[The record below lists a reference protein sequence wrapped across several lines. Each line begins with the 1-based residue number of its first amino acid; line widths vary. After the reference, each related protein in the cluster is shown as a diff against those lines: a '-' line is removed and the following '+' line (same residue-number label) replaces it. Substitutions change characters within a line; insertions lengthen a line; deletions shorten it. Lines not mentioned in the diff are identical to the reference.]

1 MRKIVRKLLSL
12 LIVVTMLIGVIPI
25 SVLAAD
31 VQNTLTLGVEQGF
44 TVSSAEDSA
53 MFTFKATE
61 AGTYILYFKDISNQL
76 IGLEFS
82 GNGNGYYS
90 NGGFQGFALEMAAG
104 ESASLTF
111 LYPGE
116 PPEGYSGYTGTVGVA
131 KRAAAMTGFS
141 ALEEPDGE
149 GVYSFP
155 MEPQIG
161 MNFFAENP
169 LCYGVT
175 WTVTVENKDILT
187 LNSMNAEPA
196 ALQAE
201 FTPRQPG
208 ETNVTVTATYEGSTV
223 SNTYRIRIT
232 EEGEGGGQ
240 GQDNTFANFEELKA
254 LVASA
259 NGEEHPYTYTGTDPL
274 EITED
279 IVINGYLYV
288 PYSAGI
294 SGAEHLQFAQ
304 EWQRLVMEATV
315 DSTSSLAG
323 LLDELENSHID
334 QANVQYRISV
344 RSENAL
350 TLTQNITIPS
360 YVCVA
365 LDAAPS
371 FTVAAGA
378 TVASEGELQIH
389 VPVTLQG
396 ALENNGYLLISHT
409 GAGDA
414 GALNLSGGTITG
426 SGTLQVDAAAGY
438 ELSNIL
444 SNPADFDVVEEH
456 RQSDF
461 STWLLKYAG
470 GLIKLGTP
478 TDLSWGTWYED
489 DGNGIITPTP
499 VPGAMSWKTVRP
511 DQARASIKIYDAL
524 TGECVYPGEA
534 GYDPQMQPE
543 YRTMDNFILSDLDSG
558 TYYFTVQS
566 LGDYETYRNSDIA
579 KSGTYTYVKPS
590 AQLNPCTD
598 PCWVDKDDL
607 FVSWASYTLPE
618 NTFGVAG
625 YELQFFFS
633 PTIDGEY
640 EGIGG
645 TGATAPD
652 FTPDNEQPLE
662 DFFLQEKGVGYYK
675 FRVRLISSN
684 IEQCCNSEWSAFS
697 PALDV
702 KTIPADVNNTLDN
715 ILNDPN
721 VNDAASARQAAQAL
735 DTTDLKTA
743 LLTDQDNTGAT
754 AKLAALEA
762 MAGGSAPVTVT
773 SAASAFDPKKVSIVG
788 ANLNNNA
795 SEDPETN
802 PITLVLDKPAVNHV
816 IPERYDSA
824 VAVKFSMNLENVEDP
839 ENLAVPV
846 KITLPVPESINP
858 EFLVVLHYHEN
869 GEVELLEPYVYEVDG
884 EYFADFVLTSF
895 SDFAMTQWLQ
905 ETEHE
910 HVFDQEVPDPD
921 YLAAPADCFNPA
933 VYYKSCACGE
943 MGEETFEF
951 GEPLGHCFDGED
963 STVCTR
969 CGYKLYAMTAG
980 ADQTYY
986 KCSILGLVFRSE
998 ARCWKFASV
1007 EVDGEIVDP
1016 KNYIVGFG
1024 IRPAGTVVMLK
1035 ASYLNTLDVG
1045 DHVITIVFADGE
1057 ASAAFTVSRK
1067 LIWPGL
1073 KDKPSWPSW
1082 FQAE

>member
-1 MRKIVRKLLSL
+1 MRKIARKLLSL
-12 LIVVTMLIGVIPI
+12 LIVVTMLIGVIPT

-31 VQNTLTLGVEQGF
+31 VTNTLTLDVEQGF

-53 MFTFKATE
+53 TFTFTAPE
-61 AGTYILYFKDISNQL
+61 AGTYILYFKDISNQP

-90 NGGFQGFALEMAAG
+90 NGGFQGFALEMKAG

-111 LYPGE
+111 RYPGE

-131 KRAAAMTGFS
+131 KKAETFGGFS
-141 ALEEPDGE
+141 ALEGPDEE
-149 GVYSFP
+149 GVYPFP

-161 MNFFAENP
+161 MNFFAKDP

-175 WTVTVENKDILT
+175 WTVTVEDESILT
-187 LNSMNAEPA
+187 LDTENSVSEATA
-196 ALQAE
+196 FHAV
-201 FTPRQPG
+201 FTPLQPG
-208 ETNVTVTATYEGSTV
+208 QTTVAVTAAYEGTTVTQTYP
-223 SNTYRIRIT
+223 IRIVG
-232 EEGEGGGQ
+232 EGEGGGQ
-240 GQDNTFANFEELKA
+240 GQDNTFANFEELKD

-259 NGEEHPYTYTGTDPL
+259 GGEERFFTYTGTDPL
-274 EITED
+274 VITED
-279 IVINGYLYV
+279 IVINGYLFV
-288 PYSAGI
+288 PYSARI

-304 EWQRLVMEATV
+304 EWQRLVIEETV
-315 DSTSSLAG
+315 DSTSSLAD
-323 LLDELENSHID
+323 LLKNLKVSHID
-334 QANVQYRISV
+334 HANVQYRISV
-344 RSENAL
+344 QSENAL
-350 TLTQNITIPS
+350 TLTQDITIPS

-365 LDAAPS
+365 IDAAPS
-371 FTVAAGA
+371 FTVAAGV
-378 TVASEGELQIH
+378 TVVSEGELQIH

-396 ALENNGYLLISHT
+396 TLENNGYMLISHT
-409 GAGDA
+409 GAYDTWS
-414 GALNLSGGTITG
+414 LNLSGGTITG

-438 ELSNIL
+438 ELSDIL
-444 SNPADFDVVEEH
+444 SNPADFDVVEEFK
-456 RQSDF
+456 QSDF

-470 GLIKLGTP
+470 GLTKLGTP
-478 TDLSWGTWYED
+478 TDLSWGIWYED
-489 DGNGIITPTP
+489 DGTGNITPTP

-524 TGECVYPGEA
+524 TGECVSRGEA

-543 YRTMDNFILSDLDSG
+543 YRTMDDFILSDLDSG

-590 AQLNPCTD
+590 EQLNPCTD
-598 PCWVDKDDL
+598 PCWVDKGDQ

-625 YELQFFFS
+625 FVLQLFFS

-640 EGIGG
+640 EEIGG
-645 TGATAPD
+645 TGATAPN
-652 FTPDNEQPLE
+652 FTPDNEFPME

-684 IEQCCNSEWSAFS
+684 IELCCNSEWSAFS

-702 KTIPADVNNTLDN
+702 KTIPANVNDTLDN

-721 VNDAASARQAAQAL
+721 IGTATPADIRQAVQAL
-735 DTTDLKTA
+735 NTTDLKTA

-754 AKLAALEA
+754 AKLAALESR
-762 MAGGSAPVTVT
+762 AGGSAKVTVN
-773 SAASAFDPKKVSIVG
+773 AGAFNASGVKIVG
-788 ANLNNNA
+788 ANLNNSK
-795 SEDPETN
+795 SEED
-802 PITLVLDKPAVNHV
+802 PITLVLDKPAKDHV
-816 IPERYDSA
+816 ITERYDSA
-824 VAVKFSMNLENVEDP
+824 VAVKFSMTLDNVADP

-846 KITLPVPESINP
+846 KITLPVPDTINP

-869 GEVELLEPYVYEVDG
+869 GDVERLEPHVYEVNG

-921 YLAAPADCFNPA
+921 RYLAAPADCFNPA

-943 MGEETFEF
+943 MGEETFES
-951 GEPLGHCFDGED
+951 GAPLGHCFGGED
-963 STVCTR
+963 GTVCTR

-986 KCSILGLVFRSE
+986 KGSILGLVFRSE

-1045 DHVITIVFADGE
+1045 DHVITIAFADGE
-1057 ASAAFTVSRK
+1057 AGAAFTVSRR
-1067 LIWPGL
+1067 LAWPSL
-1073 KDKPSWPSW
+1073 KDKPSWPDW

>member
-1 MRKIVRKLLSL
+1 MRKIARKLLSL
-12 LIVVTMLIGVIPI
+12 LIVVTMLIGVIPT

-31 VQNTLTLGVEQGF
+31 VTNTLTLGVEQGF
-44 TVSSAEDSA
+44 AVGEGDSA
-53 MFTFKATE
+53 TFTFTAPE
-61 AGTYILYFKDISNQL
+61 AGTYILYFKEISQWP
-76 IGLEFS
+76 IGLQFP
-82 GNGNGYYS
+82 GNGTEYHSDNG
-90 NGGFQGFALEMAAG
+90 NFQGHVLEMSAG

-111 LYPGE
+111 RYPDE

-131 KRAAAMTGFS
+131 KKAETFAGFY
-141 ALEEPDGE
+141 ALEGPDGE
-149 GVYSFP
+149 GVYPFL
-155 MEPQIG
+155 MQPQIG
-161 MNFFAENP
+161 MNFFAADP

-175 WTVTVENKDILT
+175 WTVTVADETVLT
-187 LNSMNAEPA
+187 LDSVNSEPT
-196 ALQAE
+196 ALQAV
-201 FTPRQPG
+201 FTPHQPG
-208 ETNVTVTATYEGSTV
+208 ETDVTVTADYEGSTV

-232 EEGEGGGQ
+232 EDGEGGGQ
-240 GQDNTFANFEELKA
+240 GQDNSFATFEELKD

-259 NGEEHPYTYTGTDPL
+259 GGEENPYTYTGTDPL
-274 EITED
+274 VITED
-279 IVINGYLYV
+279 IVINGYLFV

-304 EWQRLVMEATV
+304 EWQRLVIEATV
-315 DSTSSLAG
+315 DSTSSLTG
-323 LLDELENSHID
+323 LLAELENSHID
-334 QANVQYRISV
+334 HANVQYRISV

-350 TLTQNITIPS
+350 TLTQNITIPG

-371 FTVAAGA
+371 FTVAAGV

-396 ALENNGYLLISHT
+396 TLENNGYMLISHT
-409 GAGDA
+409 GANDA
-414 GALNLSGGTITG
+414 GSLDLSGGTITG

-438 ELSNIL
+438 ELSDIL
-444 SNPADFDVVEEH
+444 SNPADFDVLEEY

-489 DGNGIITPTP
+489 DGTGNITATP
-499 VPGAMSWKTVRP
+499 FPGAMSWKTVRP

-524 TGECVYPGEA
+524 TGECVSPGEA
-534 GYDPQMQPE
+534 GFDPQMQPE
-543 YRTMDNFILSDLDSG
+543 YRTMGDFILSDLDSG

-607 FVSWASYTLPE
+607 FVSWANYTLPE
-618 NTFGVAG
+618 NPFGVAG
-625 YELQFFFS
+625 FELQFFFS

-645 TGATAPD
+645 VGATSPYG
-652 FTPDNEQPLE
+652 TPGNEVPLE

-675 FRVRLISSN
+675 FRVRLVSSD
-684 IEQCCNSEWSAFS
+684 IERCCNSEWSDFS

-702 KTIPADVNNTLDN
+702 KTIPANVNNTLDN

-754 AKLAALEA
+754 AKLADLEQL
-762 MAGGSAPVTVT
+762 AGGPAPVTVT
-773 SAASAFDPKKVSIVG
+773 SAASAFNPGKVSIVG
-788 ANLNNNA
+788 ANLNNSQ
-795 SEDPETN
+795 SEED
-802 PITLVLDKPAVNHV
+802 PITLVLDKPAANHV

-824 VAVKFSMNLENVEDP
+824 VAVKFSMTLDNVADP

-846 KITLPVPESINP
+846 KITLPVPSTINP

-869 GEVELLEPYVYEVDG
+869 GEVELLEPYVYEVGG
-884 EYFADFVLTSF
+884 EFFADFVLTSF
-895 SDFAMTQWLQ
+895 SDFIMTQIA
-905 ETEHE
+905 EEPEHE
-910 HVFDQEVPDPD
+910 HVFDREVPDSD
-921 YLAAPADCFNPA
+921 YLAAPADCFHPA
-933 VYYKSCACGE
+933 VYCKSCACGE

-951 GEPLGHCFDGED
+951 GEPLGHSFDGED

-986 KCSILGLVFRSE
+986 KGSILGLVFRSE

-1007 EVDGEIVDP
+1007 EVDGQVVDP

-1057 ASAAFTVSRK
+1057 AGAAFTVSRRPA
-1067 LIWPGL
+1067 WPGL
-1073 KDKPSWPSW
+1073 KDRPSWPDW
-1082 FQAE
+1082 FLAE